1 MRASGRLPGAPF
13 VLPGVTGTRAV
24 ALRYLQQTT
33 RLTDMTQLRVLLF
46 ASYADA
52 FGSGAV
58 NVTVPEPATVA
69 DVVVALRALPGGSV
83 LPVAPVVAVD
93 RRYVRG
99 SVSVRAGQ
107 EIAVI
112 PPVAGG

>member
-1 MRASGRLPGAPF
+1 
-13 VLPGVTGTRAV
+13 
-24 ALRYLQQTT
+24 
-33 RLTDMTQLRVLLF
+33 MTQLQVLLF

-52 FGSGAV
+52 FGTGTVSI
-58 NVTVPEPATVA
+58 TVPDEATVA
-69 DVVVALRALPGGSV
+69 DVVLALRGLPGGSV
-83 LPVAPVVAVD
+83 LPAAPVVAVD

-99 SVSVRAGQ
+99 AVPVRPGQ